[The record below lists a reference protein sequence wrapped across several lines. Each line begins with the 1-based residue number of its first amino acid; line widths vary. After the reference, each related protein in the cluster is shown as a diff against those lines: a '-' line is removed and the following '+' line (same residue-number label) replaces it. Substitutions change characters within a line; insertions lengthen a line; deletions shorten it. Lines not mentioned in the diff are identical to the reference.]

1 MIKEIKKLLESLFD
15 DDDDELF
22 NDDNIGIT
30 NDLLEDD
37 ARKIREQLLKGMVVS
52 DDDLELVCQDA
63 FKYKVKDFSELVH
76 IIADIKQQLYKDK
89 VDAFNLNWLDISNV
103 TMLDQLFNVGTFN
116 RQYIFWDVSDWDT
129 SHVTSMVGTFNG
141 CKDICDLSKWDTSK
155 VTSMVNMFYECS
167 TFNGNISNWDV
178 SKVTRFDSMFYGCS
192 SFNQD
197 ISNWDISSAENLS
210 YMFYNCI
217 KFNQPIQKWNITKNM
232 DISYLLYGCTSFD
245 QDLSLIDLRSF
256 QTGYFDLYDTGTKT
270 QKEHK
275 SARVL
280 DEWDFLKLGFDRS
293 TEQFDVGEFEY
304 GDGGDNNYYPK
315 IYTVNIDIDA
325 INHLTDDD
333 YFMDLEDIITLEGQ
347 DPDTYQNEDLL
358 TIDVLTYSEFELL
371 YDICSE
377 VSDDNVNKGDGF
389 PPMKILIKNKVI
401 NDLYDIKEIVDDT
414 NIEYYIKRELLSLD
428 IKYEEFNSYTGWN
441 INEFKKFLL
450 NINNEINKI
459 KKRWQE
465 NCKIK

>member
-22 NDDNIGIT
+22 NDDNIGMT

-304 GDGGDNNYYPK
+304 GDGGDNHYFPK
-315 IYTVNIDIDA
+315 IYRVNIDIDA
-325 INHLTDDD
+325 INQLTDDD

-389 PPMKILIKNKVI
+389 PPMKILIKNKVV
-401 NDLYDIKEIVDDT
+401 NDLYDIKEIVDNT

-459 KKRWQE
+459 KQ
-465 NCKIK
+465 N

>member
-22 NDDNIGIT
+22 NDDNIGMT

-37 ARKIREQLLKGMVVS
+37 VRKIHEQLLKGMVVS

-63 FKYKVKDFSELVH
+63 FKYKVKDFNELVH

-89 VDAFNLNWLDISNV
+89 VYAFNLNWLDISNV

-129 SHVTSMVGTFNG
+129 SHVTSMAGTFNG

-304 GDGGDNNYYPK
+304 GDGGDNHYYPK
-315 IYTVNIDIDA
+315 IYRVNIDIDA
-325 INHLTDDD
+325 INQLTDDD

-377 VSDDNVNKGDGF
+377 VSDDNVKKGDGF
-389 PPMKILIKNKVI
+389 PPMKILIKNKVV
-401 NDLYDIKEIVDDT
+401 NDLYDIKEIVDNT

-459 KKRWQE
+459 KQ
-465 NCKIK
+465 N

>member
-141 CKDICDLSKWDTSK
+141 CKDICDLSKWNTSK

-389 PPMKILIKNKVI
+389 PPMKILIKNKVV
-401 NDLYDIKEIVDDT
+401 NDLYDIKEIVDNT

-459 KKRWQE
+459 KQ
-465 NCKIK
+465 N

>member
-22 NDDNIGIT
+22 NDDNIGMT

-37 ARKIREQLLKGMVVS
+37 ARKIREQLLKGIVVS

-304 GDGGDNNYYPK
+304 GDGGDNHYYPK

-325 INHLTDDD
+325 INQLTDDD

-389 PPMKILIKNKVI
+389 PPMKILIKNKVV
-401 NDLYDIKEIVDDT
+401 NDLYDIKEIVDNT

-459 KKRWQE
+459 KQ
-465 NCKIK
+465 N

>member
-76 IIADIKQQLYKDK
+76 IIADIKQQLYKNK

-167 TFNGNISNWDV
+167 TFNGNISNWNV
-178 SKVTRFDSMFYGCS
+178 SKVTRFDSMFFGCS

-210 YMFYNCI
+210 YMFYNCR

-389 PPMKILIKNKVI
+389 PPMKILIKNKVV
-401 NDLYDIKEIVDDT
+401 NDLYDIKEIVDNT

-459 KKRWQE
+459 KQ
-465 NCKIK
+465 N

>member
-1 MIKEIKKLLESLFD
+1 MIREIKKLLESLFD

-22 NDDNIGIT
+22 NDDNIGMT
-30 NDLLEDD
+30 NVLLEDD
-37 ARKIREQLLKGMVVS
+37 ARKIREQLLKGIVVS

-155 VTSMVNMFYECS
+155 VTSMVNMFYGCS
-167 TFNGNISNWDV
+167 TFNGNISNWNV
-178 SKVTRFDSMFYGCS
+178 SKVTRFDSMFFDCS

-210 YMFYNCI
+210 YMFYNCRN
-217 KFNQPIQKWNITKNM
+217 FNQPIQKWNITKNM

-304 GDGGDNNYYPK
+304 GDGGDNHYYPK

-325 INHLTDDD
+325 INQLTDDD

-377 VSDDNVNKGDGF
+377 VSDDNVKKGDGF
-389 PPMKILIKNKVI
+389 PPMKILIKNKVV
-401 NDLYDIKEIVDDT
+401 NDLYDIKEIVDNT

-459 KKRWQE
+459 KQ
-465 NCKIK
+465 N

>member
-22 NDDNIGIT
+22 NDDNIGMT

-63 FKYKVKDFSELVH
+63 FKYKVKDFNELVH

-129 SHVTSMVGTFNG
+129 SKVTSMVGTFNG

-155 VTSMVNMFYECS
+155 VTSMVNMFYGCS

-304 GDGGDNNYYPK
+304 GDGGDNHYYPK

-389 PPMKILIKNKVI
+389 PPMKILIKNKVV
-401 NDLYDIKEIVDDT
+401 NDLYDIKEIVDNT

-441 INEFKKFLL
+441 INEFKEFLL

-459 KKRWQE
+459 KQ
-465 NCKIK
+465 N

>member
-76 IIADIKQQLYKDK
+76 IIADIKKQLYKDK

-167 TFNGNISNWDV
+167 TFNGNISNWNV

-304 GDGGDNNYYPK
+304 GDGGDNHYYPK

-377 VSDDNVNKGDGF
+377 VSNDNVKKGDGF
-389 PPMKILIKNKVI
+389 PPMKILIKNKVV
-401 NDLYDIKEIVDDT
+401 NDLYDIKEIVDNT

-459 KKRWQE
+459 KQ
-465 NCKIK
+465 N

>member
-22 NDDNIGIT
+22 NDDNIGMT

-155 VTSMVNMFYECS
+155 VTSMVNMFYGCS
-167 TFNGNISNWDV
+167 TFNGNISNWNV
-178 SKVTRFDSMFYGCS
+178 SKVKRFDSMFYGCS

-304 GDGGDNNYYPK
+304 GDGGDNHYYPK

-377 VSDDNVNKGDGF
+377 VSEDNVNKGDGF
-389 PPMKILIKNKVI
+389 PPMKILIKNKVV
-401 NDLYDIKEIVDDT
+401 NDLYDIKEIVDNT

-459 KKRWQE
+459 KQ
-465 NCKIK
+465 N

>member
-22 NDDNIGIT
+22 NDNNISMT

-37 ARKIREQLLKGMVVS
+37 AKKIHEQLLKGMVVS

-63 FKYKVKDFSELVH
+63 FKYKVKDFNELVH
-76 IIADIKQQLYKDK
+76 IIADIKQQLYKNK

-103 TMLDQLFNVGTFN
+103 TILDQLFNVGTFN

-155 VTSMVNMFYECS
+155 VTSMVNMFYGCS
-167 TFNGNISNWDV
+167 TFNGNISNWNV
-178 SKVTRFDSMFYGCS
+178 SKVKRFDSMFYGCS

-210 YMFYNCI
+210 YMFYNCR

-304 GDGGDNNYYPK
+304 GDGGDNHYYPK
-315 IYTVNIDIDA
+315 IYKVNIDIDA

-389 PPMKILIKNKVI
+389 PPMKILIKNKVV
-401 NDLYDIKEIVDDT
+401 NDLYDIKEIVDNT

-459 KKRWQE
+459 KQ
-465 NCKIK
+465 N

>member
-22 NDDNIGIT
+22 NDDNIGMT

-37 ARKIREQLLKGMVVS
+37 ARKIREQLLKGIVVS

-63 FKYKVKDFSELVH
+63 FKYKVKDFNELVH
-76 IIADIKQQLYKDK
+76 IIVDIKKQLYKDN

-155 VTSMVNMFYECS
+155 VTSMVNMFYGCS

-377 VSDDNVNKGDGF
+377 VSDDNVKKGDGF
-389 PPMKILIKNKVI
+389 PPMKILIKNKVV
-401 NDLYDIKEIVDDT
+401 NDLYDIKEIVDNT

-459 KKRWQE
+459 KQ
-465 NCKIK
+465 N

>member
-37 ARKIREQLLKGMVVS
+37 VRKIHEQLLKGMVVS

-116 RQYIFWDVSDWDT
+116 RQYIFWDISDWDT

-155 VTSMVNMFYECS
+155 VTSMVNMFYGCS
-167 TFNGNISNWDV
+167 TFNGNISNWNV

-210 YMFYNCI
+210 YMFYNCR

-304 GDGGDNNYYPK
+304 GDGGDNHYYPK

-325 INHLTDDD
+325 INQLTDDD

-377 VSDDNVNKGDGF
+377 VSNDNVKKGDGF
-389 PPMKILIKNKVI
+389 PPMKILIKNKVV
-401 NDLYDIKEIVDDT
+401 NDLYDIKEIVDNT

-459 KKRWQE
+459 KQ
-465 NCKIK
+465 N

>member
-30 NDLLEDD
+30 NDLLEND

-155 VTSMVNMFYECS
+155 VTSMVNMFYGCS
-167 TFNGNISNWDV
+167 TFNGNISNWNV
-178 SKVTRFDSMFYGCS
+178 SKVTRFDSMFFGCS

-304 GDGGDNNYYPK
+304 GDGGDNHYYPK

-325 INHLTDDD
+325 INQLTDDD

-389 PPMKILIKNKVI
+389 PPMKILIKNKVV
-401 NDLYDIKEIVDDT
+401 NDLYDIKEIVDNT

-459 KKRWQE
+459 KQ
-465 NCKIK
+465 N

>member
-22 NDDNIGIT
+22 NDDNIGMT

-37 ARKIREQLLKGMVVS
+37 ARKIHEQLLKGMVVS

-63 FKYKVKDFSELVH
+63 FKYKVKDFNELVH

-155 VTSMVNMFYECS
+155 VTSMVNMFYDCT

-389 PPMKILIKNKVI
+389 PPMKILIKNKVV
-401 NDLYDIKEIVDDT
+401 NDLYDIKEIVDNT

-459 KKRWQE
+459 KQ
-465 NCKIK
+465 N

>member
-37 ARKIREQLLKGMVVS
+37 VRKIHEQLLKGMVVS

-76 IIADIKQQLYKDK
+76 IIADIKQQLYKNK

-167 TFNGNISNWDV
+167 TFNGNISNWNV

-210 YMFYNCI
+210 YMFYNCR

-304 GDGGDNNYYPK
+304 GDGGDNHYYPK

-377 VSDDNVNKGDGF
+377 VSDDNVKKGDGF
-389 PPMKILIKNKVI
+389 PPMKILIKNKVV
-401 NDLYDIKEIVDDT
+401 NDLYDIKEIVDNT

-459 KKRWQE
+459 KQ
-465 NCKIK
+465 N

>member
-52 DDDLELVCQDA
+52 DDDLELVCQDT

-155 VTSMVNMFYECS
+155 VTSMVNMFYGCS

-389 PPMKILIKNKVI
+389 PPMKILIKNKVV
-401 NDLYDIKEIVDDT
+401 NDLYDIKEIVDNT

-459 KKRWQE
+459 KQ
-465 NCKIK
+465 N

>member
-37 ARKIREQLLKGMVVS
+37 VRKIHEQLLKGMVVS

-103 TMLDQLFNVGTFN
+103 TMLDQLFNINTFN

-167 TFNGNISNWDV
+167 TFNGNISNWNV

-210 YMFYNCI
+210 YMFYNCR

-304 GDGGDNNYYPK
+304 GDGGDNHYYPK

-325 INHLTDDD
+325 INQLTDDD

-377 VSDDNVNKGDGF
+377 VSDDNVKKGDGF
-389 PPMKILIKNKVI
+389 PPMKILIKNKVV
-401 NDLYDIKEIVDDT
+401 NDLYDIKEIVDNT

-459 KKRWQE
+459 KQ
-465 NCKIK
+465 N

>member
-22 NDDNIGIT
+22 NDDNIGMT
-30 NDLLEDD
+30 NNLLEGDV
-37 ARKIREQLLKGMVVS
+37 RKIHEQLLKGMVVS

-103 TMLDQLFNVGTFN
+103 TMLDQLFNINTFN

-155 VTSMVNMFYECS
+155 VTSMVNMFYGCS
-167 TFNGNISNWDV
+167 TFNGNISNWNV

-389 PPMKILIKNKVI
+389 PPMKILIKNKVV
-401 NDLYDIKEIVDDT
+401 NDLYDIKEIVDNT

-459 KKRWQE
+459 KQ
-465 NCKIK
+465 N

>member
-22 NDDNIGIT
+22 NDDNIGMT

-37 ARKIREQLLKGMVVS
+37 AKKIHEQLLKGIVVS
-52 DDDLELVCQDA
+52 DDDLVLVCQDA

-76 IIADIKQQLYKDK
+76 IITDIKQQLYKDK

-103 TMLDQLFNVGTFN
+103 TMLDQLFNVGIFN

-155 VTSMVNMFYECS
+155 VTTMVNMFYECS
-167 TFNGNISNWDV
+167 TFNGNISNWNV
-178 SKVTRFDSMFYGCS
+178 SKVTRFDSMFFGCS

-197 ISNWDISSAENLS
+197 ISNWDISSAKNLS
-210 YMFYNCI
+210 KMFYNCR

-256 QTGYFDLYDTGTKT
+256 MNGYFDLYDTGTKT

-304 GDGGDNNYYPK
+304 GDGGDNHYYPK
-315 IYTVNIDIDA
+315 IYRVNIDIDA

-401 NDLYDIKEIVDDT
+401 NDLYDIKEIVDNT

-459 KKRWQE
+459 KQ
-465 NCKIK
+465 N

>member
-22 NDDNIGIT
+22 NDDNIGMT

-37 ARKIREQLLKGMVVS
+37 VRKIHEQLLKGMVVS

-389 PPMKILIKNKVI
+389 PPMKILIKNKVV
-401 NDLYDIKEIVDDT
+401 NDLYDIKEIVDNT

-459 KKRWQE
+459 KQ
-465 NCKIK
+465 N

>member
-22 NDDNIGIT
+22 NDDNIGMT

-37 ARKIREQLLKGMVVS
+37 ARKIREQLLKGMVVF

-89 VDAFNLNWLDISNV
+89 VDTFNLNWLDISNV

-129 SHVTSMVGTFNG
+129 SHVTSMAGTFNG

-155 VTSMVNMFYECS
+155 VTSMVNMFYGCS

-389 PPMKILIKNKVI
+389 PPMKILIKNKVV
-401 NDLYDIKEIVDDT
+401 NDLYDIKEIVDNT

-459 KKRWQE
+459 KQ
-465 NCKIK
+465 N

>member
-22 NDDNIGIT
+22 NDDNIGMT

-37 ARKIREQLLKGMVVS
+37 ARKIREQLLKGIVVS

-76 IIADIKQQLYKDK
+76 IIADIKQQLYKNK

-155 VTSMVNMFYECS
+155 VTSMVNMFYGCS
-167 TFNGNISNWDV
+167 TFNGNISNWNV

-210 YMFYNCI
+210 YMFYNCR

-315 IYTVNIDIDA
+315 IYRVNIDIDA
-325 INHLTDDD
+325 INQLTDDD

-377 VSDDNVNKGDGF
+377 VSDDNVKKGDGF

-401 NDLYDIKEIVDDT
+401 NDLYDIKEIVDNT

-459 KKRWQE
+459 KQ
-465 NCKIK
+465 N

>member
-129 SHVTSMVGTFNG
+129 SHVTSMAGTFNG

-155 VTSMVNMFYECS
+155 VTSMVNMFYGCS

-389 PPMKILIKNKVI
+389 PPMKILIKNKVV
-401 NDLYDIKEIVDDT
+401 NDLYDIKEIVDNT

-459 KKRWQE
+459 KQ
-465 NCKIK
+465 N

>member
-129 SHVTSMVGTFNG
+129 SHVTSMIGTFNG

-347 DPDTYQNEDLL
+347 DPNTYQNEDLL

-389 PPMKILIKNKVI
+389 PPMKILIKNKVV
-401 NDLYDIKEIVDDT
+401 NDLYDIKEIVDNT

-459 KKRWQE
+459 KQ
-465 NCKIK
+465 N

>member
-37 ARKIREQLLKGMVVS
+37 VRRIHEQLLKGMVVS

-325 INHLTDDD
+325 INQLTDDD

-389 PPMKILIKNKVI
+389 PPMKILIKNKVV
-401 NDLYDIKEIVDDT
+401 NDLYDIKEIVDNT

-459 KKRWQE
+459 KQ
-465 NCKIK
+465 N

>member
-22 NDDNIGIT
+22 NDDNIGMT
-30 NDLLEDD
+30 KDLLEDD
-37 ARKIREQLLKGMVVS
+37 ARKIREQLLKGIVVS

-129 SHVTSMVGTFNG
+129 SHVTSMVGTFKE

-155 VTSMVNMFYECS
+155 VTSMVNMFYGCS
-167 TFNGNISNWDV
+167 TFNGNISNWNV
-178 SKVTRFDSMFYGCS
+178 SKVTKFDSMFFGCS

-197 ISNWDISSAENLS
+197 ISNWDISSAKNLS
-210 YMFYNCI
+210 KMFYKCR

-304 GDGGDNNYYPK
+304 GDGGDNHYFPK
-315 IYTVNIDIDA
+315 IYRVNIDIDA
-325 INHLTDDD
+325 INQLTDDD
-333 YFMDLEDIITLEGQ
+333 YFMELEDIITLEGQ

-377 VSDDNVNKGDGF
+377 VSDDNVKKGDGF

-401 NDLYDIKEIVDDT
+401 NDLYDIKEIVDNT

-441 INEFKKFLL
+441 INEFKEFLL

-459 KKRWQE
+459 KQ
-465 NCKIK
+465 N

>member
-22 NDDNIGIT
+22 NDDNIGMT

-37 ARKIREQLLKGMVVS
+37 AKKIHEQLLKGIVVS

-89 VDAFNLNWLDISNV
+89 VDTFNLNWLDISNV

-155 VTSMVNMFYECS
+155 VTSMVNMFYDCS

-210 YMFYNCI
+210 YMFYNCR

-256 QTGYFDLYDTGTKT
+256 MNGYFDLYDTGTKT

-304 GDGGDNNYYPK
+304 GDGGDNHYYPK
-315 IYTVNIDIDA
+315 IYRVNIDIDA
-325 INHLTDDD
+325 LNHLTDDD

-371 YDICSE
+371 YDICLE

-401 NDLYDIKEIVDDT
+401 NDLYDIKEIVDNT

-459 KKRWQE
+459 KQ
-465 NCKIK
+465 N

>member
-22 NDDNIGIT
+22 NNDNIGMT

-37 ARKIREQLLKGMVVS
+37 AKKIHEQLLKGIVVS
-52 DDDLELVCQDA
+52 DDDLDLVCQDA

-89 VDAFNLNWLDISNV
+89 VDTFNLNWLDISNV

-167 TFNGNISNWDV
+167 TFNGNISNWNV

-210 YMFYNCI
+210 YMFYNCR

-256 QTGYFDLYDTGTKT
+256 MNGYFDLYDTGTKT

-304 GDGGDNNYYPK
+304 GDGGDNHYYPK

-325 INHLTDDD
+325 INQLTDDD

-377 VSDDNVNKGDGF
+377 VSEDNVNKGEGF
-389 PPMKILIKNKVI
+389 PSMKILIKNKVI
-401 NDLYDIKEIVDDT
+401 NDLYDIKEIVDNT

-459 KKRWQE
+459 KQ
-465 NCKIK
+465 N

>member
-22 NDDNIGIT
+22 NDDNIGMT

-103 TMLDQLFNVGTFN
+103 TMLDQLFNINTFN

-155 VTSMVNMFYECS
+155 VTSMVNMFYGCS

-178 SKVTRFDSMFYGCS
+178 SKVKRFDSMFYGCS

-210 YMFYNCI
+210 YMFYNCR

-304 GDGGDNNYYPK
+304 GDGGDNHYYPK

-325 INHLTDDD
+325 INQLTDDD

-371 YDICSE
+371 YDICSD

-389 PPMKILIKNKVI
+389 PPMKILIKNKVV
-401 NDLYDIKEIVDDT
+401 NDLYDIKEIVDNT

-459 KKRWQE
+459 KQ
-465 NCKIK
+465 N

>member
-22 NDDNIGIT
+22 NDDNISMT

-76 IIADIKQQLYKDK
+76 IIADIKQQLYKDN

-103 TMLDQLFNVGTFN
+103 TMLDQLFNINTFN

-155 VTSMVNMFYECS
+155 VTSMVNMFYGCS
-167 TFNGNISNWDV
+167 TFNGNISNWNV

-210 YMFYNCI
+210 YMFYNCR

-304 GDGGDNNYYPK
+304 GDGGDNHYYPK

-325 INHLTDDD
+325 INQLTDDD

-401 NDLYDIKEIVDDT
+401 NDLYDIKEIVDNT

-459 KKRWQE
+459 KQ
-465 NCKIK
+465 N

>member
-22 NDDNIGIT
+22 NDDNIGMT

-129 SHVTSMVGTFNG
+129 SHVTSMAGTFNG

-155 VTSMVNMFYECS
+155 VTSMVNMFYGCS

-178 SKVTRFDSMFYGCS
+178 SKVKRFDSMFYGCS

-304 GDGGDNNYYPK
+304 GDGGDNHYYPK

-389 PPMKILIKNKVI
+389 PPMKILIKNKVV
-401 NDLYDIKEIVDDT
+401 NDLYDIKEIVDNT

-459 KKRWQE
+459 KQ
-465 NCKIK
+465 N

>member
-1 MIKEIKKLLESLFD
+1 MIKEINKLLESLFD

-22 NDDNIGIT
+22 KDDNIDIS
-30 NDLLEDD
+30 NILLEDD
-37 ARKIREQLLKGMVVS
+37 AKKIHEQLLKGIVVS

-76 IIADIKQQLYKDK
+76 IIADIKKQLYKYK

-155 VTSMVNMFYECS
+155 VTSMVNMFYDCS

-210 YMFYNCI
+210 YMFYNCR

-256 QTGYFDLYDTGTKT
+256 MNGYFDLYDTGTKT

-304 GDGGDNNYYPK
+304 GDGGDNHYYPK
-315 IYTVNIDIDA
+315 IYRVNIDIDA
-325 INHLTDDD
+325 INHLTDND

-371 YDICSE
+371 YDICLE

-401 NDLYDIKEIVDDT
+401 NDLYDIKEIVDNT

-459 KKRWQE
+459 KQ
-465 NCKIK
+465 N

>member
-22 NDDNIGIT
+22 NDDNISMT

-155 VTSMVNMFYECS
+155 VTSMVNMFYGCS
-167 TFNGNISNWDV
+167 TFNGNISNWNV

-304 GDGGDNNYYPK
+304 GDGGDNHYYPK

-325 INHLTDDD
+325 INQLTDDD

-358 TIDVLTYSEFELL
+358 RIDVLTYSESELL

-389 PPMKILIKNKVI
+389 PPMKILIKNKVV
-401 NDLYDIKEIVDDT
+401 NDLYDIKEIVDNT

-459 KKRWQE
+459 KQ
-465 NCKIK
+465 N

>member
-22 NDDNIGIT
+22 NNDNIGMT

-37 ARKIREQLLKGMVVS
+37 ARKIREQLLKGIVVS

-89 VDAFNLNWLDISNV
+89 VDVFNLNWLDISNV

-167 TFNGNISNWDV
+167 TFNSNISNWNV

-210 YMFYNCI
+210 YMFYNCR

-256 QTGYFDLYDTGTKT
+256 MNGYFDLYDTGTKT

-304 GDGGDNNYYPK
+304 GDGGDNHYYPK
-315 IYTVNIDIDA
+315 IYRVNIDIDA

-389 PPMKILIKNKVI
+389 PPMKILIKNKVV
-401 NDLYDIKEIVDDT
+401 NDLYDIKEIVDNT

-459 KKRWQE
+459 KQ
-465 NCKIK
+465 N

>member
-22 NDDNIGIT
+22 NDNNIGMT

-37 ARKIREQLLKGMVVS
+37 AKKIHEELLKGMVVS

-116 RQYIFWDVSDWDT
+116 RQYIFWNVSDWDT

-141 CKDICDLSKWDTSK
+141 CKDICDLSKWDTSH

-167 TFNGNISNWDV
+167 TFNSNISNWNV
-178 SKVTRFDSMFYGCS
+178 SKVTRFDSMFYGCL

-210 YMFYNCI
+210 YMFYNCR

-232 DISYLLYGCTSFD
+232 NISYLLYGCTSFD

-256 QTGYFDLYDTGTKT
+256 MNGYFDLYDTGTKT

-304 GDGGDNNYYPK
+304 GDGGDNHYYPK
-315 IYTVNIDIDA
+315 IYRVNIDIDA

-377 VSDDNVNKGDGF
+377 VSEDNVNKGDGF
-389 PPMKILIKNKVI
+389 PPMKILIKNKVV
-401 NDLYDIKEIVDDT
+401 NDLYDIKEIVDNT

-459 KKRWQE
+459 KQ
-465 NCKIK
+465 N

>member
-22 NDDNIGIT
+22 NDDNIGMT

-37 ARKIREQLLKGMVVS
+37 VRKIHEQLLRGMVVS
-52 DDDLELVCQDA
+52 DDDLELVCQNA
-63 FKYKVKDFSELVH
+63 FKYKVKDFNELVH
-76 IIADIKQQLYKDK
+76 LIADIKQQLYKDK

-129 SHVTSMVGTFNG
+129 SHVTSMAGTFNG

-197 ISNWDISSAENLS
+197 ISKWDISSAENLS
-210 YMFYNCI
+210 YMFYNCR

-304 GDGGDNNYYPK
+304 GDGGDNHYYPK
-315 IYTVNIDIDA
+315 IYRVNIDIDA

-389 PPMKILIKNKVI
+389 PPMKILIKNKVV
-401 NDLYDIKEIVDDT
+401 NDLYDIKEIVDNT

-459 KKRWQE
+459 KQ
-465 NCKIK
+465 N

>member
-37 ARKIREQLLKGMVVS
+37 VRKIREQLLKGMVVS

-155 VTSMVNMFYECS
+155 VTSMVNMFYGCS
-167 TFNGNISNWDV
+167 TFNGNISNWNV

-304 GDGGDNNYYPK
+304 GDGGDNSYYPK

-325 INHLTDDD
+325 INQLTDDD

-389 PPMKILIKNKVI
+389 PPMKILIKNKVV
-401 NDLYDIKEIVDDT
+401 NDLYDIKEIVDNT

-459 KKRWQE
+459 KQ
-465 NCKIK
+465 N

>member
-22 NDDNIGIT
+22 NDDNIGMT

-37 ARKIREQLLKGMVVS
+37 ARKIREQLLKGIVVS

-155 VTSMVNMFYECS
+155 VTSMVNMFYGCS
-167 TFNGNISNWDV
+167 TFNGNISNWNV
-178 SKVTRFDSMFYGCS
+178 SKVTRFDSMFFGCS

-210 YMFYNCI
+210 YMFYNCR

-377 VSDDNVNKGDGF
+377 VSDDNVKKGDGF
-389 PPMKILIKNKVI
+389 PPMKILIKNKVV
-401 NDLYDIKEIVDDT
+401 NDLYDIKEIVDNT

-459 KKRWQE
+459 KQ
-465 NCKIK
+465 N

>member
-37 ARKIREQLLKGMVVS
+37 ARKIREQLLKGIVVS

-155 VTSMVNMFYECS
+155 VTSMVNMFYGCS
-167 TFNGNISNWDV
+167 TFNGNISNWNV
-178 SKVTRFDSMFYGCS
+178 SKVKRFDSMFYGCS

-304 GDGGDNNYYPK
+304 GDGGDNHYYPK
-315 IYTVNIDIDA
+315 IYKVNIDIDA

-377 VSDDNVNKGDGF
+377 VSDDNVKKGDGF
-389 PPMKILIKNKVI
+389 PPMKILIKNKVV
-401 NDLYDIKEIVDDT
+401 NDLYDIKEIVDNT

-459 KKRWQE
+459 KQ
-465 NCKIK
+465 N

>member
-22 NDDNIGIT
+22 NDDNIGMT
-30 NDLLEDD
+30 NNLLEGDV
-37 ARKIREQLLKGMVVS
+37 RKIHEQLLKGMVVS
-52 DDDLELVCQDA
+52 DDDLELVCQDT
-63 FKYKVKDFSELVH
+63 FKYKVRDFSELVH

-129 SHVTSMVGTFNG
+129 SHVTSMAGTFNG

-167 TFNGNISNWDV
+167 TFNGNISNWNV
-178 SKVTRFDSMFYGCS
+178 SKVKRFDSMFYGCS

-210 YMFYNCI
+210 YMFYNCR

-304 GDGGDNNYYPK
+304 GDGGDNHYYPK

-377 VSDDNVNKGDGF
+377 VSNDNVKKGDGF
-389 PPMKILIKNKVI
+389 PPMKILIKNKVV
-401 NDLYDIKEIVDDT
+401 NDLYDIKEIVDNT

-450 NINNEINKI
+450 NINNDINKI
-459 KKRWQE
+459 KQ
-465 NCKIK
+465 N